1 MKTKYIVLGIVLA
14 CVLGAC
20 NRDEKSL
27 FEKSAAERAVA
38 ALTNAQSV
46 FVSPK
51 YGWEM
56 LYFPNPESSGENI
69 LLSFDTNGK
78 VEATTK
84 SAAATNNRLVS
95 DSSTWEVMNDYGPI
109 LTFNTYNKVLHA
121 WADPKQDGDGLLG
134 DYEFLILQA
143 ESDYVKLKGKKHSAY
158 SFMYPM
164 KSAMSATDYYAEKDA
179 MDNKLFSNSNLLHVK
194 LGSGEYL
201 LHGGQTGIFLLT
213 NLGEVP
219 NVEEPEMYPL
229 AVTLSGIQ
237 LMVPIR
243 EHTDTK
249 LEFKNGTLS
258 GSSTKIFA
266 STPVKYFSEYIEL
279 AEGRWA
285 IDINDINDDVK
296 AKIATVNADLKKAY
310 KSNKKASVQ
319 GMKIKPAAQGY
330 ELLFSYLGNS
340 SKTATEMN
348 YTFNVSSNGSTI
360 SLEYVGAADDN
371 AQKVIDAFPN
381 LVPLFES
388 LNGTYS
394 LSAKEAI
401 NPTLG
406 IKMTENSN
414 SEKWFNLTGTIE

>member
-1 MKTKYIVLGIVLA
+1 MKTKYILLGIVLA
-14 CVLGAC
+14 CVFSAC

-38 ALTNAQSV
+38 ALSNAQNV
-46 FVSPK
+46 FVSPAN
-51 YGWEM
+51 GWEM

-69 LLSFDTNGK
+69 LLTFDTNGK
-78 VEATTK
+78 VEAITK

-143 ESDYVKLKGKKHSAY
+143 DADYVKLKGKKHSAY
-158 SFMYPM
+158 SYMYPM

-179 MDNKLFSNSNLLHVK
+179 MNNKLFGNSNLLHVK

-258 GSSTKIFA
+258 GSATKIFA

-296 AKIATVNADLKKAY
+296 VLIETVNADLKKAY

-319 GMKIKPAAQGY
+319 GMKIKPVENGY
-330 ELLFSYLGNS
+330 VLLFSYLGNS

-348 YTFNVSSNGSTI
+348 YTFNVNSNGSSI
-360 SLEYVGAADDN
+360 SLEYVGPADDN
-371 AQKVIDAFPN
+371 AQKVIAAFPN

-406 IKMTENSN
+406 IKITENSN
-414 SEKWFNLTGTIE
+414 SEKWFNITGTIE